1 MTSSGRELC
10 RCPLKDKAIQVS
22 QQGQCPA
29 MKNAGGD
36 SGEGCVCRQAG
47 FGTAL
52 ISSRQVTRERKTVPL
67 YGLRSGHT
75 SGFSSRSRPAAELK
89 LQTQVTQGQLRCSA
103 SRVDICPT
111 QMSTKG
117 KNGRGLV
124 EKVGLTLPSVL
135 TAMVVPPC
143 LQAPGLACALP
154 TVDPNISHP
163 HTEARYSLH
172 RALPQRYKVRRVTW
186 GPRSHKGGC
195 RRLRVPD
202 RMG

>member
-22 QQGQCPA
+22 HQGQSPA
-29 MKNAGGD
+29 TKNAGGD

-75 SGFSSRSRPAAELK
+75 WGLSSGSGPGGELK
-89 LQTQVTQGQLRCSA
+89 LQTHPSRTGAAWLQCLDTRAAQGQHRCSA
-103 SRVDICPT
+103 LRVDMRPT

-117 KNGRGLV
+117 KIAL
-124 EKVGLTLPSVL
+124 LPL
-135 TAMVVPPC
+135 C
-143 LQAPGLACALP
+143 
-154 TVDPNISHP
+154 
-163 HTEARYSLH
+163 
-172 RALPQRYKVRRVTW
+172 
-186 GPRSHKGGC
+186 
-195 RRLRVPD
+195 
-202 RMG
+202 